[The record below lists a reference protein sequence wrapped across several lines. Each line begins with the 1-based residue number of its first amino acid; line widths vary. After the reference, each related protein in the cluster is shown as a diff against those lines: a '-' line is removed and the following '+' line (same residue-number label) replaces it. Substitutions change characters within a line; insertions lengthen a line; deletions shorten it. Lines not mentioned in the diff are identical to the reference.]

1 MRFILLYVVYALH
14 KTLLLSTSY
23 FLLESLLERFPNV
36 TTYTILDDVNFCIRI
51 VFRNKEFMITENGQE
66 QTRHWQSHAGIIKM
80 WELAGQVP
88 FELVQAHFR
97 ISLKISIL
105 NSENLKYDALL
116 QNFARRRL
124 IILVTS

>member
-1 MRFILLYVVYALH
+1 
-14 KTLLLSTSY
+14 
-23 FLLESLLERFPNV
+23 
-36 TTYTILDDVNFCIRI
+36 
-51 VFRNKEFMITENGQE
+51 MITENGQE
-66 QTRHWQSHAGIIKM
+66 QTRHWQSHACIIKM